1 MNKMLNKL
9 GVYDILAVLMSGI
22 VISTFSAFILRYI
35 YYIKIPFEWRFNQ
48 IILILIA
55 SYFCGILFQESG
67 SFIQKKLIFRKNGL
81 LKKALS
87 VEDNDH
93 GRLTLFEKEKIY
105 KYVKHKLKLKKD
117 NHSVI
122 YNYCKFYLL
131 KNGKIEKI
139 EKDQSL
145 SAMSRSLS
153 LYFAILT
160 VFAFITFI
168 FDLNL
173 TKLAL
178 MFCSMLFSVVL
189 YYRSVRFAIIRYT
202 NIFRTFYYDC
212 ACFS

>member
-1 MNKMLNKL
+1 MLNKL

-131 KNGKIEKI
+131 KNGKNRKNRE
-139 EKDQSL
+139 
-145 SAMSRSLS
+145 RSIVEC
-153 LYFAILT
+153 YEQEF
-160 VFAFITFI
+160 VVI
-168 FDLNL
+168 F
-173 TKLAL
+173 
-178 MFCSMLFSVVL
+178 C
-189 YYRSVRFAIIRYT
+189 
-202 NIFRTFYYDC
+202 NINCVCFYYVYI
-212 ACFS
+212 